1 MINHEYFNYQLFRY
15 LLFPVFYLTLNQSI
29 AQNQS
34 FISRFSGQLI
44 GIEGSFES
52 SDTLVLRRINFPDT
66 VGLGNEDSEDVFDER
81 SKELKEF
88 LFTER
93 FILDSTGNV
102 TEYEKWAYCILG
114 EVSRKIINVTEV
126 ENNIIFLVTYE
137 QAGKTLRTWSKRYHY
152 VINRLE
158 DDKVIL
164 LKTITI
170 SDK

>member
-1 MINHEYFNYQLFRY
+1 MIVLEDLKYRLLKYFLLSFIY
-15 LLFPVFYLTLNQSI
+15 LSTNQI
-29 AQNQS
+29 NAQNQS
-34 FISRFSGQLI
+34 VVKFNAGHLI

-93 FILDSTGNV
+93 FILDSAGNV
-102 TEYEKWAYCILG
+102 TEYEKWAFCILG
-114 EVSRKIINVTEV
+114 VVSKRIINVTEV

-137 QAGKTLRTWSKRYHY
+137 QAGKTLRTWSKRYYY
-152 VINRLE
+152 VVNSME

-170 SDK
+170 SD